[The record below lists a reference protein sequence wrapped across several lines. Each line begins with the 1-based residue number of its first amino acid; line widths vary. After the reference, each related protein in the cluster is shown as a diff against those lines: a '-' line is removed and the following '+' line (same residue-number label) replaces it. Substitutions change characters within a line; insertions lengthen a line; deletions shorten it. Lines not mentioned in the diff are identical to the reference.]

1 MDPAEDDNLNIEKQS
16 QIIKKMFLGG
26 FFFLPW
32 LWLINALY
40 YREYI
45 AKPGREIPSNVKNCE
60 SISSKLLN
68 FTHKRN
74 KNNSHGMERQML
86 TIHFYFKTIDVRWSL
101 VGFCVWS
108 VAFLSWITIFV
119 MNRNQWGA
127 KGDSLS
133 MIVPNGI

>member
-45 AKPGREIPSNVKNCE
+45 AKPGREIPSNVKN
-60 SISSKLLN
+60 
-68 FTHKRN
+68 
-74 KNNSHGMERQML
+74 
-86 TIHFYFKTIDVRWSL
+86 YVRWSL